1 MQRQKESLIREL
13 ELLGHLKT
21 LHIRDALLEVRRSD
35 FLPPALLPE
44 AFRNIPLTLP
54 SGSVISQPSVVA
66 FILEQAYF
74 QKGNRTILFG
84 CGSGWEAN
92 IIASLV
98 DTEEKSPEHPGPF
111 VRAIIPSEAERI
123 RARVN
128 SRRFG
133 FEERGVLKFDGN
145 DEHAFDRPA
154 DRVVGF
160 RKIPGGIPRQ
170 WKENLAVHGR
180 IVVPEGDSILVL
192 EKTGGDD
199 FEEKRFFG
207 FHFPED
213 Y

>member
-1 MQRQKESLIREL
+1 MQHQEEPLIREL

-21 LHIRDALLEVRRSD
+21 LHVRDALLAIRRSD
-35 FLPPALLPE
+35 FLPPVLLPD
-44 AFRNIPLTLP
+44 AFKNISITLP

-66 FILEQAYF
+66 FVLERAYF
-74 QKGNRTILFG
+74 QKGNRTVLFG

-92 IIASLV
+92 IIARLV
-98 DTEEKSPEHPGPF
+98 DTREESRENPGML
-111 VRAIIPSEAERI
+111 VHAIVPSEAERI
-123 RARVN
+123 RARMN

-133 FEERGVLKFDGN
+133 FEARGVLGFTESEEN
-145 DEHAFDRPA
+145 AFARPVDRIVA
-154 DRVVGF
+154 F
-160 RKIPGGIPRQ
+160 RKIPKSALRQ

-207 FHFPED
+207 FHFPEF
-213 Y
+213 